1 MLCPGLFQSFMSR
14 IFIPIIF
21 SNTKIWFKVTKD
33 EWSMTNNS
41 KKQLN
46 YTIRNDYIFVMWG
59 GWWFHPNSA
68 FGRIETIWKT
78 HPELEFWTTVIIFM
92 WGSRHKDL
100 SLASVQ
106 VSLWHRSN
114 QNSAKHIEN
123 LKEFSIPSFQ
133 SSASVTPEVPRTK
146 LSSLIKSKSQK
157 SSVNRLSTFSA
168 IKWII
173 WPCLTPVDLWPAVIG
188 VYVLPCLEWFIN

>member
-1 MLCPGLFQSFMSR
+1 MLEKFYPGIPTHNLWVSFSSLR
-14 IFIPIIF
+14 KNIK
-21 SNTKIWFKVTKD
+21 TWFKVTKD

-46 YTIRNDYIFVMWG
+46 YTIRNDYISILQF
-59 GWWFHPNSA
+59 S
-68 FGRIETIWKT
+68 
-78 HPELEFWTTVIIFM
+78 WTFMNILWIFRVIKM
-92 WGSRHKDL
+92 
-100 SLASVQ
+100 
-106 VSLWHRSN
+106 
-114 QNSAKHIEN
+114 SAKHIEN

-173 WPCLTPVDLWPAVIG
+173 WPCLTLTLG
-188 VYVLPCLEWFIN
+188 QLL